1 VSDGPQKGKERVA
14 LSGFALALCVTVV
27 LLATMWPAPIDAGF
41 SGTITRF
48 LEVLHRNGIPEWFG
62 YNKLEFSANILMF
75 MPVGFLATM
84 ILPAKTW
91 WLALLM
97 CPLLSVGIELTQG
110 AFLAARFATVSDVIA
125 NSSGALIGILLAVML
140 RAFIYQRDQKLIA
153 WALWQNGVRP
163 GALERR

>member
-1 VSDGPQKGKERVA
+1 MSDGPQKGKERVT
-14 LSGFALALCVTVV
+14 LSGIALALCVGVV

-41 SGTITRF
+41 SSTITRF
-48 LEVLHRNGIPEWFG
+48 LDVLHRNGIPEWFG

-75 MPVGFLATM
+75 LPLGFLVTM

-97 CPLLSVGIELTQG
+97 CPLLSVSIELTQG
-110 AFLAARFATVSDVIA
+110 ALLAARFATVSDVIA
-125 NSSGALIGILLAVML
+125 NSSGALLGILFAVIL

-163 GALERR
+163 ESLARR